1 MKYQICVKNGV
12 LEVGA
17 QASGL
22 ARVCSSNRSCATTR
36 QRRIMNA
43 IVKTHSIQIGREH
56 RDLPIIEVGPG
67 VSVALLNLLGD
78 TTLTEEAGRL
88 LAELLPKDVDV
99 LVTPEVKAVPLAHVI
114 SRLTGKPY
122 IVARKTQKPYMLTPV
137 VREVVSIT
145 TGKPQLLVIDGFDVP
160 KIQGYKAAV
169 IDDVVSTGGTLR
181 SLSGMIEEIGGQ
193 TVATLAV
200 FTEGDERKD
209 VIALGHLPL
218 YLDDK

>member
-1 MKYQICVKNGV
+1 
-12 LEVGA
+12 
-17 QASGL
+17 
-22 ARVCSSNRSCATTR
+22 
-36 QRRIMNA
+36 
-43 IVKTHSIQIGREH
+43 
-56 RDLPIIEVGPG
+56 
-67 VSVALLNLLGD
+67 
-78 TTLTEEAGRL
+78 
-88 LAELLPKDVDV
+88 
-99 LVTPEVKAVPLAHVI
+99 
-114 SRLTGKPY
+114 
-122 IVARKTQKPYMLTPV
+122 MLTPV

-160 KIQGYKAAV
+160 KIQGQKAAV

-218 YLDDK
+218 YLDSK